1 MAVDCKRAK
10 KIPNY
15 RIDAHTI
22 APIHPLG
29 VKPSGNIY
37 LHNNL
42 KELDLSRK
50 RQLGHLAA
58 LSEEILA
65 LALSFIDSPSDLV
78 SLGHSS
84 RVLYAYTYN
93 EELWRK
99 LYIDEFMRLEAKGG
113 NVPNSSG
120 YHPYG
125 CRKWRGS
132 WRKTLLKLDEE
143 ALIQVNDLVFS
154 DFLYRPYQC
163 SKIDYEYLFKR
174 VIAFEENS
182 SALRHTL
189 NPEFGVERIKEADLT
204 LETFERSY
212 CSKPFILCGEGDE
225 KRWPLWDLEYLVG
238 RFGDINFRQEAVE
251 WKLSYYANY
260 SRNNNDESPLYL
272 FDCSSEAIQ
281 TLKGEYMAPK
291 IFTYDLFK
299 AFEGQ
304 EINCRPDHRWLIVGK
319 AGSGST
325 FHKDPNQTSAW
336 NAGLTG
342 KKLWMMLPPD
352 VKPPGVSTDKEE
364 EEVTSP
370 VGVGEWV
377 LSGYYN
383 DAVKLAQEGKCQIAV
398 TFPGECIYVPSG
410 WWHTVINLTDSVA
423 LTENFV
429 PAPILSK
436 VLLFFKNKKK
446 QISGFHL
453 QDTVN
458 AMKRFLSAHPMKS
471 DSSPNYEV
479 IENFLEKCRHHAL
492 NNEDCGLIDLD
503 LEPPIFE
510 FFVELVR
517 ESKYGKHTERAL
529 ADMHEL
535 EVNAARQEARTNPPA
550 TKTSEA
556 WTNLAA
562 ESGSNFSF
570 GFSFEE
576 TA

>member
-1 MAVDCKRAK
+1 MAADCKRAK
-10 KIPNY
+10 KSPSY

-37 LHNNL
+37 LHNDL
-42 KELDLSRK
+42 KELDASRK
-50 RQLGHLAA
+50 RQLGTLRA
-58 LSEEILA
+58 LSEEVLA
-65 LALSFIDSPSDLV
+65 RVLSFVDSPNDLLN
-78 SLGHSS
+78 LGHAS

-99 LYIDEFMRLEAKGG
+99 MYVDEFIRLETKG
-113 NVPNSSG
+113 NIAFNSDG

-125 CRKWRGS
+125 CKDWKGS

-143 ALIQVNDLVFS
+143 ALIQVNNLVFS

-163 SKIDYEYLFKR
+163 SKIDYEHLFKK
-174 VIAFEENS
+174 VIAFEEKS
-182 SALRHTL
+182 SALGHTL
-189 NPEFGVERIKEADLT
+189 NSEFGVERIKEANLT
-204 LETFERSY
+204 LEMFENSH
-212 CSKPFILCGEGDE
+212 CDKPFILCANGDE
-225 KRWPLWDLEYLVG
+225 KRWPPWDLEYLVS
-238 RFGDINFRQEAVE
+238 RFGNIKFRQEAVE

-260 SRNNNDESPLYL
+260 SRNNYDESPLYL
-272 FDCSSEAIQ
+272 FDCNSEAIQ
-281 TLKGEYMAPK
+281 TLKREYMAPK
-291 IFTYDLFK
+291 IFAHDFFK
-299 AFEGQ
+299 AFEG
-304 EINCRPDHRWLIVGK
+304 EGINCRPDHRWLIVGK

-342 KKLWMMLPPD
+342 KKLWVMLPPE
-352 VKPPGVSTDKEE
+352 VKPPGVSTDKDE

-370 VGVGEWV
+370 VGVGEWI

-383 DAVKLAQEGKCQIAV
+383 DAVRLAQEGKCQITV

-429 PAPILSK
+429 PTPILPK

-453 QDTVN
+453 QDTMN
-458 AMKRFLSAHPMKS
+458 AMKRFLSSHSIKS
-471 DSSPNYEV
+471 DSSSDLTV
-479 IENFLEKCRHHAL
+479 IESFLEQCRNHSL
-492 NNEDCGLIDLD
+492 DNQDCGLVDLD

-510 FFVELVR
+510 FFVELVKG
-517 ESKYGKHTERAL
+517 STYGGHIERAIT
-529 ADMHEL
+529 DMRQL
-535 EVNAARQEARTNPPA
+535 EIDAARREARANPPA

-576 TA
+576 TV